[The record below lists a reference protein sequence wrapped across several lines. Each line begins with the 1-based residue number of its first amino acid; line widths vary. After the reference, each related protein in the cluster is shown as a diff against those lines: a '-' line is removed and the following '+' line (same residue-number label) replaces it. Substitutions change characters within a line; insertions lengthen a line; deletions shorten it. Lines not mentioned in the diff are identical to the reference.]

1 MQIGYDNLWR
11 NEYHKLNEKAVA
23 NRTEEFGVT
32 EMEEWRDWCVSKIE
46 RKGQP
51 RELLANRE
59 SEKTSIE
66 HADIFRLTD
75 VDVVVQAFK
84 NNAV

>member
-1 MQIGYDNLWR
+1 M
-11 NEYHKLNEKAVA
+11 
-23 NRTEEFGVT
+23 
-32 EMEEWRDWCVSKIE
+32 SKIE